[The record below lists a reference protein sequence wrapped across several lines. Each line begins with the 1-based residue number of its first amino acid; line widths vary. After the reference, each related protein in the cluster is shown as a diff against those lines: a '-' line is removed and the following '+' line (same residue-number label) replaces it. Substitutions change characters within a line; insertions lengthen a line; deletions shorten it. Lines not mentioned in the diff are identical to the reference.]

1 MQPEPWL
8 AVGLVLAWSAG
19 LLFVVLCD
27 GWAEGEVAVLAA
39 VVAEDDVATTGAGG
53 GAAVVG
59 AGATGTAVVGGGGG
73 GGGAGTDETCEL

>member
-8 AVGLVLAWSAG
+8 AVGLGLTWSTG
-19 LLFVVLCD
+19 LPFVVLCD
-27 GWAEGEVAVLAA
+27 GWAEDDVAVLAA
-39 VVAEDDVATTGAGG
+39 GAEDDVATTGAGG

-59 AGATGTAVVGGGGG
+59 TGATGTAVAGGGG